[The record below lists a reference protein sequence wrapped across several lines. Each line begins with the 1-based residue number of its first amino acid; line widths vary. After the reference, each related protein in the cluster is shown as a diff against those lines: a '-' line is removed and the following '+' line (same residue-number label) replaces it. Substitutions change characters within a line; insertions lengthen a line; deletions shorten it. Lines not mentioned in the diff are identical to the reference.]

1 MSLSTRYA
9 AAVLSGLL
17 TSILMSG
24 CSSSFTPPTA
34 GAADT
39 ASESIVPVVE
49 AVQARLGT
57 LPLSERLNGT
67 VIAQNQVSLYPE
79 ISGRMV
85 RVLARNGDLVRAGDP
100 LAVLDDSQY
109 REQLRQAEA
118 GLKVNQAALSQAR
131 ARYRELEVS
140 YRRTAALAE
149 EGLSSQLEVETLQAQ
164 LDSARANIELAE
176 AQIQESESVIEETRT
191 ILSKTVV
198 RAPITGT
205 VGRRNAEV
213 GMQVGANSELFT
225 IGDLERLRIE
235 VVLNSAALAN
245 VKVGQTVKVYTGGRD
260 DGARVLAS
268 RLSRISPF
276 LDPATRSTE
285 AEIDIRND
293 GSVLRPGMSVSVEI
307 LYGESRQATLVPA
320 SAVYTHPA
328 TGEEGI
334 YHIPSFEPNDHAVT
348 DGPDSSASVS
358 PAVEAKFKPIDVLA
372 EGRMEVGVE
381 GLDPKSWVVTVGQNL
396 LAEGRD
402 RARVRPMSWDRV
414 MELQNLQR
422 EDLLKEV
429 LRRE

>member
-1 MSLSTRYA
+1 MGA
-9 AAVLSGLL
+9 
-17 TSILMSG
+17 
-24 CSSSFTPPTA
+24 CSSSFTQTA
-34 GAADT
+34 ESAADPT
-39 ASESIVPVVE
+39 SEASVPVVE
-49 AVQARLGT
+49 AVQARTGA

-79 ISGRMV
+79 ISGRIV
-85 RVLARNGDLVRAGDP
+85 RVLARNGDLVRAGDA
-100 LAVLDDSQY
+100 LAVLDDSQI
-109 REQLRQAEA
+109 REQMRQAEA
-118 GLKVNQAALSQAR
+118 GVKVNQAALSQAR
-131 ARYRELEVS
+131 ARYRELEVA

-149 EGLSSQLEVETLQAQ
+149 EGLSSQLEVDTLQAQ

-213 GMQVGANSELFT
+213 GMQVSTNSQLFT
-225 IGDLERLRIE
+225 IGDLQELRVE

-245 VKVGQTVKVYTGGRD
+245 VQVGQTVKVYTGGKRD
-260 DGARVLAS
+260 SARVVTS

-285 AEIDIRND
+285 AEVDIRNE
-293 GSVLRPGMSVSVEI
+293 GNLLRPGMSVSVEI

-320 SAVYTHPA
+320 SAVYTHPT
-328 TGEEGI
+328 TGAEGV
-334 YHIPSFEPNDHAVT
+334 YHIPSFEP
-348 DGPDSSASVS
+348 GPLPGGEGPASESSVS
-358 PAVEAKFKPIDVLA
+358 PSMKAEFRPIDVLA

-402 RARVRPMSWDRV
+402 QARVRPMSWDRV

-422 EDLLKEV
+422 EDLLQEV